1 MYIVKEIIYNRGIR
15 NGGRTMDKK
24 TKYDLNYAK
33 ANIKRIPL
41 DVQKAHY
48 EEIKEAAEQAGMK
61 VNSFI
66 KEAIAEKIERQRE
79 RS

>member
-1 MYIVKEIIYNRGIR
+1 
-15 NGGRTMDKK
+15 MDKK

-41 DVQKAHY
+41 DVHKAHY
-48 EEIKEAAEQAGMK
+48 EEIKEAADQAGMK

-66 KEAIAEKIERQRE
+66 KEAIAEKIERQKE
-79 RS
+79 RI

>member
-1 MYIVKEIIYNRGIR
+1 
-15 NGGRTMDKK
+15 MDKK